1 MTADFDTLRLGEDS
15 EPIEVESNK
24 EILQASV
31 ALVGQTRKT
40 LEIVSRHLD
49 PAIYDTR
56 EFADA
61 LTQFMLNSRRAQV
74 RIILMDSTPIAG
86 SGHRLIPLAQRLSTF
101 IEIRNPGRQH
111 TSYNSA
117 FLLADQVGSIYRVL
131 ANRFDGVVNFG
142 DRRAAR
148 GLSDMFEEMW
158 LLAVPDP
165 NMRRLTI

>member
-1 MTADFDTLRLGEDS
+1 MPADFDTLRFGEDS
-15 EPIEVESNK
+15 EPIEVESSK

-31 ALVGQTRKT
+31 ALVGQTRRT

-61 LTQFMLNSRRAQV
+61 LTQCMLNSRRAQV
-74 RIILMDSTPIAG
+74 RIILMDSTPIAA

-111 TSYNSA
+111 ASYNSA
-117 FLLADQVGSIYRVL
+117 FLLADQVGSIFRVL
-131 ANRFDGVVNFG
+131 ADRFDGVVNFG
-142 DRRAAR
+142 DRRAAQR
-148 GLSDMFEEMW
+148 LSDMFEEMW
-158 LLAVPDP
+158 PLAVPDP
-165 NMRRLTI
+165 NMRLLTI